1 MTQPNQYE
9 LDEPEL
15 LEILELARE
24 AEQKAREMCEIITN
38 HSRKWRLKAETIR
51 FEAVD
56 KR

>member
-24 AEQKAREMCEIITN
+24 AEQKAREMCEIITAN
-38 HSRKWRLKAETIR
+38 SKKWRLKAETIR